1 VGNVDT
7 SADTFV
13 IVDPTTGVAISAV
26 HTYTGDILQI
36 DGAGVAAGQFENGI
50 NEGDTIAGTSAN
62 GVETWNL
69 TNQTRTGTAT
79 NVDDSPGDPVVNFQ
93 IGNLGDDPASA
104 QNDDYVAG
112 DGAAGTETFTIDGA
126 SATAQQFKDRLN
138 NGDTVAYSR
147 TGGIET
153 FALTNV
159 APAAQ
164 TGTLADGSGQEID
177 TGNDELIIINGT
189 VDTPVDYTGSTSFS
203 VNGTLVTET
212 EFEAALTAGDSVTFT
227 PDNPDTAA
235 NEQKIAVTNANLTGQ
250 IDDIDLG
257 NTEYDVVNA
266 EGNAIFN
273 DLDYTGGEFGGT
285 DRYVVNGTER
295 TIDVFEDFLADID
308 AEPTPNSTDTI
319 TVIDAVASTDH
330 QLTTDEDG
338 A

>member
-36 DGAGVAAGQFENGI
+36 DGAGVAAGQFENAI